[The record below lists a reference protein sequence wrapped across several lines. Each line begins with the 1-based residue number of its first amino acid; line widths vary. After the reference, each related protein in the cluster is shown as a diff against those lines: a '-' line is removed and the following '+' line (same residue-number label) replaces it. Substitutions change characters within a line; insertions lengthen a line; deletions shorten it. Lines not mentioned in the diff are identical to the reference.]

1 MTIAI
6 RLSRIIGA
14 LALAAALAACSAV
27 KLGYSSLPDLAYWW
41 LDGYLSLNDTQSAQV
56 KEDLRRLHAWHRA
69 NELPRVADLLARM
82 EQVAPGRLTA
92 AQACAFVPEFQAR
105 YFATGEYA
113 QPALVATASTLGA
126 SQLRHLQ
133 RKYADNNAKWRKD
146 WIALSPEELKDK
158 RFEQLLERLEMIYGR
173 LDDPQRAVLRA
184 GLERSV
190 FDPERA
196 LLERQRR
203 QQDLLQLLRRLG
215 AAPQPAPAEAGAL
228 VKGYLERALHSPD
241 PAYRAYQQAL
251 TEEGCRIVAA
261 VHESTTA
268 AQREQAVRRL
278 RAYQRDL
285 RELAA
290 ANY

>member
-14 LALAAALAACSAV
+14 LALAAVLSACSAV

-41 LDGYLSLNDTQSAQV
+41 LDGYLSFDDTQSLQV
-56 KEDLRRLHAWHRA
+56 RDELRRVHAWHRA
-69 NELPRVADLLARM
+69 NELPRVAELLARM
-82 EQVAPGRLTA
+82 EQVAPGPLTA

-105 YFATGEYA
+105 YFALGEYA
-113 QPALVATASTLGA
+113 QPALVATAATLTA

-133 RKYADNNAKWRKD
+133 RKSAENNAKWRRD
-146 WIALSPEELKDK
+146 WIELNPDQLKEK

-173 LDDPQRAVLRA
+173 LDDPQRAVLKA

-190 FDPERA
+190 FDPQRTLA
-196 LLERQRR
+196 ERQRR
-203 QQDLLQLLRRLG
+203 QQDLQQLLRRLSH
-215 AAPQPAPAEAGAL
+215 APQPAPADAAAL
-228 VKGYLERALHSPD
+228 IKSYLERALRSPD

-251 TEEGCRIVAA
+251 TDEGCRIVAA
-261 VHESTTA
+261 VHESTTP

-285 RELAA
+285 RELSA